1 MDMAYIM
8 LILLIFSIWLTS
20 RYVFQSFYDVLV
32 KIGLGRKFSIKI
44 LAFIFLPGTI
54 IHELSHMFMAES
66 LRVRTG
72 AFTVWPQEE
81 GEHIKLGSVR
91 VERTD
96 PIRSFFIGI
105 APLLVGILV
114 LLALVVAIYEI
125 LQLRLTF
132 VYLAAAVIL
141 GSYVIFVTANT
152 MFSSKKDIEACIEFI
167 GIALVLIVLFYF
179 IWDEQVPKLIS
190 FLMQGKIADSIV
202 VMNKILAIPLGMNIL
217 IVVPRMLF
225 RK

>member
-1 MDMAYIM
+1 
-8 LILLIFSIWLTS
+8 
-20 RYVFQSFYDVLV
+20 
-32 KIGLGRKFSIKI
+32 
-44 LAFIFLPGTI
+44 
-54 IHELSHMFMAES
+54 MAES